1 MAELARHGK
10 MQKGEE
16 PKRIAVGS
24 RYTAPLLKA
33 PRGMEDILPHQW
45 ALWRRLEKVSREVF
59 ELFGYQEIRTPV
71 FEDTRLFVRG
81 IGETTDIV
89 EKEMYTFADSS
100 ASGEDLTITLRPEN
114 TAGVMRAYVEYELY
128 KTQKFQK
135 FYYIGPQFRKER
147 PQAGRLRQFHQIG
160 IEAVGSQDPLLDVE
174 TISVATQVY
183 DRLGLTGYEVKLNT
197 IGCEKCRPPYRKTL
211 KEALIQH
218 KKDLCQLCLSRLDRN
233 VFRVLDCKQERC
245 KAVSHKMPVIYD
257 YLCQECKEHFQT
269 VKEALHSV
277 DIHYDTDP
285 FLVRGLD
292 YYTKT
297 VYELI
302 HPSLGARSA
311 ICAGGRYDNLIS
323 EIGGPPTGAVGF
335 AMGVESSLL
344 ALTNVLKEGASLLNE
359 VIHAPTVYL
368 VSIGQEARSECFK
381 LAQRLREHGLSCDL
395 DYEGRSPKAQMRI
408 ANKLGVKKVIVIGP
422 EELEKKLLKLKD
434 MTTGQENLV
443 REEDILQLKA

>member
-1 MAELARHGK
+1 
-10 MQKGEE
+10 MQKSEE
-16 PKRIAVGS
+16 
-24 RYTAPLLKA
+24 LKKVVELRA
-33 PRGMEDILPHQW
+33 PRGTEDTLPHQW

-59 ELFGYQEIRTPV
+59 ELFGYREIRTPV

-81 IGETTDIV
+81 IGEATDIV
-89 EKEMYTFADSS
+89 EKEMYTFADSATSGEES
-100 ASGEDLTITLRPEN
+100 ASITLRPEN

-174 TISVATQVY
+174 TVSVATQVY

-211 KEALIQH
+211 KEALLQH
-218 KKDLCQLCLSRLDRN
+218 KKALCQLCLSRLDRN
-233 VFRVLDCKQERC
+233 VFRVLDCKQEQCRE
-245 KAVSHKMPVIYD
+245 VSHRMPVIYD

-269 VKEALHSV
+269 VKEALTSIGV
-277 DIHYDTDP
+277 WYDQDP

-292 YYTKT
+292 YYTRS
-297 VYELI
+297 VYELV
-302 HPSLGARSA
+302 HPSLGARNA
-311 ICAGGRYDNLIS
+311 ICAGGRYDNLIE
-323 EIGGPPTGAVGF
+323 EIGGPPIGAVGF

-344 ALTNVLKEGASLLNE
+344 ALTNVLKESASLLNE
-359 VIHAPTVYL
+359 GAHAPAVYL
-368 VSIGQEARSECFK
+368 ISIGPEARRECFK

-395 DYEGRSPKAQMRI
+395 DYEDRSPKAQMRM
-408 ANKLGVKKVIVIGP
+408 ANKMGVKKVILIGP

-434 MTTGQENLV
+434 MATGQESLV
-443 REEDILQLKA
+443 REEDVLKIKI